1 MLRVCRNEADAEDV
15 LVDSY
20 WKAWNHLEQLRDD
33 GSFAAWLVQI
43 GRRLCWRL
51 RRRQDLPIFALTQE
65 PIAGEPTPE
74 QEASVRQLQDAMHS
88 VLAALP
94 PKLRV
99 AYELGELQELTGPE
113 AAQQLRLNLATYK
126 SRLLRAKQIVR
137 ERMNGEIWK

>member
-1 MLRVCRNEADAEDV
+1 
-15 LVDSY
+15 
-20 WKAWNHLEQLRDD
+20 
-33 GSFAAWLVQI
+33 
-43 GRRLCWRL
+43 
-51 RRRQDLPIFALTQE
+51 
-65 PIAGEPTPE
+65 
-74 QEASVRQLQDAMHS
+74 MHS